1 MPEIIHEETR
11 AGGRYV
17 SIVEGVEAELTYSRM
32 ESSGNIIA
40 DHTGVPTAI
49 GGRGVGKA
57 LVTFMIPDASA
68 REFKI
73 MPLCPFVRPVY
84 IHPPERP
91 EVRP

>member
-1 MPEIIHEETR
+1 MPEIIHEETKS
-11 AGGRYV
+11 GGRYLT
-17 SIVEGVEAELTYSRM
+17 IVGEVEAELTYSRM

-57 LVTFMIPDASA
+57 LVKFMIADARA

-73 MPLCPFVRPVY
+73 MPLCPFVRREY
-84 IHPPERP
+84 SKHPEWLD
-91 EVRP
+91 VML